1 MSTDIIMH
9 LKQSCKVVV
18 NLHSSH
24 KQKIEKG
31 KTSCGGTHVACPPET
46 TFQKLIYCSWIQIK
60 RGKAGTHQI
69 PRNGCL
75 GIGEAVGLGGV
86 GAKGTE

>member
-1 MSTDIIMH
+1 MSTDIMH
-9 LKQSCKVVV
+9 LKLSCKVVV

-31 KTSCGGTHVACPPET
+31 KTSCRVTHVACPPET
-46 TFQKLIYCSWIQIK
+46 TFQKLIYCSWIQI
-60 RGKAGTHQI
+60 GKAGTHQI